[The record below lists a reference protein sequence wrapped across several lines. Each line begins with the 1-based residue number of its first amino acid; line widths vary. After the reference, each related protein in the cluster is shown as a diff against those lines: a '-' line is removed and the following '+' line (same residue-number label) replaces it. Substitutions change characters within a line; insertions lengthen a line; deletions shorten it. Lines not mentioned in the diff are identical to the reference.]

1 MKDVI
6 RVTTKRVCGLDLGDK
21 TSFLCV
27 CSPDGE
33 VLERGRLRT
42 SDEGL
47 SKRLK
52 GGEPMRIAIEA
63 GPHSPWV
70 SRLLSQWGHEVLVA
84 NPRKVRLIGDSRKK
98 SDRIDAQSLADLA
111 SVRPRLL
118 YPIQHVSAQ
127 AQAHRSVLRSRDA
140 LVKAR
145 SGLITHAR
153 GLVKAIGGRLPSCSA
168 DSFATKVAA
177 AVPEAL
183 RPALTPILQTI
194 EQLTTT
200 IRGYDRQIEE
210 ISQQHYPQLTR
221 LTQIKGVGPIT
232 SLAFLLALGEPGRF
246 TSSRTVGA
254 YFGLVPAQRSSGASD
269 PQLHI
274 SKHGDPFVRKLLVQC
289 AHYILGP
296 FAEDSDLRRYGQRIA
311 ARGGKNAKKR
321 ATVAVARKLS
331 VVLHRLLVTGAT
343 YEPLYDAQRQRPE
356 RPERL
361 VA

>member
-1 MKDVI
+1 MKDVS
-6 RVTTKRVCGLDLGDK
+6 RVTAKRVCGLDLGDK

-33 VLERGRLRT
+33 VIDRARLRT

-47 SKRLK
+47 AKRLK
-52 GGEPMRIAIEA
+52 GVDAMRVAIEA

-70 SRLLSQWGHEVLVA
+70 SRLLAQWGHEVLVA

-118 YPIQHVSAQ
+118 YPIQHIGAE

-168 DSFATKVAA
+168 ESFAKKAA
-177 AVPEAL
+177 VAVPEAL
-183 RPALTPILQTI
+183 RPALTSILHTI
-194 EQLTTT
+194 EQLTRT
-200 IRGYDRQIEE
+200 IRDSDRQIAQ
-210 ISQQHYPQLTR
+210 ISKHYPQLSR
-221 LTQIKGVGPIT
+221 LTQIEGVGPIS

-274 SKHGDPFVRKLLVQC
+274 SKQGDPFVRKLLVQC

-296 FAEDSDLRRYGQRIA
+296 FAKDSDLRRYGQRIA

-331 VVLHRLLVTGAT
+331 VVLHRLLVTGRT

-356 RPERL
+356 RL